1 MGIWIFLLCIILLV
15 LIVIYIRNKIIVH
28 FNATQRAW
36 ADVISYERQKIKT
49 LDELTLVVEKYTQF
63 EQNTLTQ
70 VTALRQNIM
79 NLPHNASDQQL
90 QQVEQLTHEMI
101 KSLSI
106 VVENYPELKA
116 DQLYV
121 QMMTE
126 IDQQNENVAA
136 GITIFN
142 RNVEWFN
149 NYIQIFPNNLI
160 NTLLTGKKAIRPF
173 RDSQAQ
179 QQFDY
184 RPNFS
189 RYSS

>member
-49 LDELTLVVEKYTQF
+49 LDELTLVVEKYIQF